1 MRISP
6 VLLCLWI
13 VITVTP
19 TRAQFEYGEI
29 LGTVRDSSGAVLLHA
44 KVTVRG
50 LDTNVQ
56 ASTLTNEQGNYSFPD
71 LRSGK
76 YEVTA
81 AVAGFR
87 PAKSDALAL
96 RVGDRLRTDLTLE
109 PGLIIG
115 EVTVEASVAPLLET
129 DTSTRGQVI
138 QGQQIEE
145 LPLNKRDYT
154 QLVSAGAGLDL

>member
-6 VLLCLWI
+6 ILLCLWTI
-13 VITVTP
+13 ATVVP
-19 TRAQFEYGEI
+19 VRAQFEYAEI
-29 LGTVRDSSGAVLLHA
+29 LGTVRDASGAVLVRA

-96 RVGDRLRTDLTLE
+96 PATG
-109 PGLIIG
+109 
-115 EVTVEASVAPLLET
+115 SAPA
-129 DTSTRGQVI
+129 
-138 QGQQIEE
+138 
-145 LPLNKRDYT
+145 K
-154 QLVSAGAGLDL
+154 